1 MESFVCR
8 RQRTHYREPKSCS
21 RTIRRAKGGLN
32 SKLRA
37 VCVGA
42 LRRSGD

>member
-8 RQRTHYREPKSCS
+8 RQRNREPKSCS